1 MNYFQEAAD
10 LPQWSS
16 PITREYEVGVLES
29 YADTDV
35 AFVGASGCC
44 CDIDID

>member
-1 MNYFQEAAD
+1 MNEHQDAQ
-10 LPQWSS
+10 LPQWIS
-16 PITREYEVGVLES
+16 PVTREYEVAELGS

-44 CDIDID
+44 CDIDLD